1 MEITSVRVGAL
12 RSGPGHS
19 NDTLE
24 VEAVVPLGANW
35 KAIEAKLRKEVEQT
49 LGESVEVV
57 KTRNR
62 KLREQGF
69 GNLVREQRLLDIEK
83 AKFFKWAKEHRALLA
98 VYETA
103 TGQHVNDWD
112 GIPF

>member
-49 LGESVEVV
+49 LGESVKAIQE
-57 KTRNR
+57 RNHKAR
-62 KLREQGF
+62 QEGF
-69 GNLVREQRLLDIEK
+69 ENLIREQRLLDIEK
-83 AKFFKWAKEHRALLA
+83 AKFRKWMSEHRALIA

-103 TGQHVNDWD
+103 TGQHVKDWYY
-112 GIPF
+112 IPF